1 MTAMRAW
8 YDHIHEDQG
17 VLLDGAAEVDTLLT
31 TLAAEPGAL
40 LVALFRAADLAEF
53 PPPCEL
59 LVGVGG
65 GGDRPIG
72 VMQYS
77 DHDGLWISQGEPSGF
92 DTLAYYYMGTPTEYP
107 TDAPIPL
114 PRLLAAVHEFAA
126 TGDRPAG
133 IAWQA
138 ADR

>member
-1 MTAMRAW
+1 MQAW
-8 YDHIHEDQG
+8 YDHTHGDEG
-17 VLLDGAAEVDTLLT
+17 VLLDGAAEVDKLLT
-31 TLAAEPGAL
+31 TLAAEPGAC
-40 LVALFRAADLAEF
+40 LVALFRTADLAEF
-53 PPPCEL
+53 SPPCEL

-65 GGDRPIG
+65 GEPIG
-72 VMQYS
+72 VMQFS
-77 DHDGLWISQGEPSGF
+77 DRDGRWVSQGEPSGF

-133 IAWQA
+133 IVWQA
-138 ADR
+138 TDR